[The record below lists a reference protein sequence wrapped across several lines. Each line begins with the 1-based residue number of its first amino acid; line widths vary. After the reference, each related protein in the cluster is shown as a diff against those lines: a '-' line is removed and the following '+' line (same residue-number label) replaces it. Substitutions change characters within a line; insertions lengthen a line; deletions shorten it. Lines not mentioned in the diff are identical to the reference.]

1 MNVDMLVFGE
11 DWGALPSSTQHLIRH
26 LLPEMNIVW
35 VNSLGLRRPKLCK
48 RDMIRAAK
56 KLARMVSK
64 SNAIATDFEA
74 SGLKPHIVNPRVI
87 PWPGNP
93 LARRLNESLLTNL
106 LQPILANNDTRP
118 ILWTSLPSAADV
130 VGKLGE
136 RACIYYCGDDFSALD
151 GVDHEPVAK
160 MEQDLVKK
168 VDLIIAASHKIASKF
183 PPHKTLVLPHG
194 VDFERFSTP
203 SNRADDLGSGPV
215 AGFYGSIAGWFDKE
229 LMLETAKKLP
239 HWRFVLIGPAH
250 TNIKELTDQANIE
263 WLGPKAHKDLVH
275 YSQHWD
281 VGILPFKNNAQ
292 IQACNPLKLR
302 EYLAAGQ
309 PIVST
314 HYPAVDDYS
323 SLVSIAGE
331 SSSHFADKIEEAYK
345 LNHKGDNKKRQAS
358 VEQESWHIKAQQLK
372 DILLHL

>member
-48 RDMIRAAK
+48 RDMIRAVK
-56 KLARMVSK
+56 KLTSMVSNT
-64 SNAIATDFEA
+64 NAITSDFEA

-93 LARRLNESLLTNL
+93 LARKLNESLLTKL
-106 LQPILANNDTRP
+106 LQPTLAGNDTRP
-118 ILWTSLPSAADV
+118 ILWTSLPSAVDV

-151 GVDHEPVAK
+151 GVDHKPVAK
-160 MEQDLVKK
+160 MEQELVEK
-168 VDLIIAASHKIASKF
+168 VDLIIAASHKIANKF

-203 SNRADDLGSGPV
+203 SMRANDLGTGPV
-215 AGFYGSIAGWFDKE
+215 AGFYGSIAGWFDKK

-250 TNIKELTDQANIE
+250 TNIQELIEQNNIE

-314 HYPAVDDYS
+314 HYPAVNDYS
-323 SLVSIAGE
+323 NLVSIAE
-331 SSSHFADKIEEAYK
+331 ESSHFADKIEEAYQTDVEG
-345 LNHKGDNKKRQAS
+345 NNKKRQAS
-358 VEQESWHIKAQQLK
+358 VKQESWHLKAQQLK
-372 DILLHL
+372 EIILQL

>member
-56 KLARMVSK
+56 KLQSMLSR
-64 SNAIATDFEA
+64 NNTIGTDFES

-93 LARRLNESLLTNL
+93 IARKLNESLLTNL
-106 LQPILANNDTRP
+106 LQPMLASNDTRP

-151 GVDHEPVAK
+151 GVDHKPIAK
-160 MEQDLVKK
+160 MEKKLVKK
-168 VDLIIAASHKIASKF
+168 ADLIIAASHKIAEKF
-183 PPHKTLVLPHG
+183 PQEKTLVLPHG

-203 SNRADDLGSGPV
+203 APRADDLGSGPV
-215 AGFYGSIAGWFDKE
+215 AGFYGSIAGWFDTQ
-229 LMLETAKKLP
+229 LMLTTAQQLP

-250 TNIKELTDQANIE
+250 INIKELTEQPNIE
-263 WLGPKAHKDLVH
+263 WLGPRAHKDLAH

-314 HYPAVDDYS
+314 HYPAINDYS
-323 SLVSIAGE
+323 NLVTIAEE
-331 SSSHFADKIEEAYK
+331 SPLSFSKKIEEAYLANK
-345 LNHKGDNKKRQAS
+345 KGDNLRRQAS
-358 VEQESWHIKAQQLK
+358 VKQESWQQKAKQLRE
-372 DILLHL
+372 IIERL

>member
-48 RDMIRAAK
+48 RDMLRAAK
-56 KLARMVSK
+56 KLQSMLSRN
-64 SNAIATDFEA
+64 NAIATDFES

-93 LARRLNESLLTNL
+93 IVRKLNESLLTNL
-106 LQPILANNDTRP
+106 LQPILARNDTRP

-151 GVDHEPVAK
+151 GVDHKPIAK
-160 MEQDLVKK
+160 MEKELVKK
-168 VDLIIAASHKIASKF
+168 ADLIIAASHKIAEKF
-183 PPHKTLVLPHG
+183 PQEKTFVLPHG

-203 SNRADDLGSGPV
+203 ATRANDLGNGPV
-215 AGFYGSIAGWFDKE
+215 AGFYGSIAGWFDKQ
-229 LMLETAKKLP
+229 LMLTTAQQLP

-250 TNIKELTDQANIE
+250 TNIKELTDQPNIE
-263 WLGPKAHKDLVH
+263 WLGPRAHKELAQ

-314 HYPAVDDYS
+314 RYPAISDYS
-323 SLVSIAGE
+323 SLVNIAEE
-331 SSSHFADKIEEAYK
+331 SPLSFSNKIEQAYLANK
-345 LNHKGDNKKRQAS
+345 KGDSLLRQAS
-358 VEQESWHIKAQQLK
+358 VKQESWQQKAKQLK
-372 DILLHL
+372 DIIERL

>member
-26 LLPEMNIVW
+26 LLPDMNIVW

-48 RDMIRAAK
+48 RDLLRAAK
-56 KLARMVSK
+56 KLQSMVTPSK
-64 SNAIATDFEA
+64 GVGSDFE
-74 SGLKPHIVNPRVI
+74 SHGLKPHIVNPRVI

-93 LARRLNESLLTNL
+93 IARKLNESLLTNL
-106 LQPILANNDTRP
+106 LQPLLASNDTRP
-118 ILWTSLPSAADV
+118 LLWTSLPSAADV

-160 MEQDLVKK
+160 MEQELVKK
-168 VDLIIAASHKIASKF
+168 ANLIIAASHKIAEKF
-183 PPHKTLVLPHG
+183 PKEKTLVLPHG

-203 SNRADDLGSGPV
+203 SVRASDLGNGPV
-215 AGFYGSIAGWFDKE
+215 AGFYGSIAGWFDKQ
-229 LMLETAKKLP
+229 LMLTTAQQLP

-250 TNIKELTDQANIE
+250 TNIDELIAQPNIE
-263 WLGPKAHKDLVH
+263 WLGPRPHKELAN

-314 HYPAVDDYS
+314 HYPAIDKYS
-323 SLVSIAGE
+323 DLIHVAETSATS
-331 SSSHFADKIEEAYK
+331 FAEQIEEAYSQ
-345 LNHKGDNKKRQAS
+345 NKKEDSLLRQAS
-358 VEQESWHIKAQQLK
+358 VEQESWQQKAQQLRG
-372 DILLHL
+372 IIERL

>member
-11 DWGALPSSTQHLIRH
+11 DWGALPSSTQHLVRH
-26 LLPEMNIVW
+26 LLPDMNIVW

-48 RDMIRAAK
+48 RDMLRAMK
-56 KLARMVSK
+56 KLQSMMSRQNKVGS
-64 SNAIATDFEA
+64 DFEA

-93 LARRLNESLLTNL
+93 LARKLNQSLLTNL
-106 LQPILANNDTRP
+106 LTPILASNDTRP

-151 GVDHEPVAK
+151 GVDHEPVAE
-160 MEQDLVKK
+160 MEKKLVKK
-168 VDLIIAASHKIASKF
+168 ADLIIAASHKIAEKF
-183 PPHKTLVLPHG
+183 PQEKTLILPHG

-203 SNRADDLGSGPV
+203 TERASDLGEGPV

-229 LMLETAKKLP
+229 LMLATAQQLP

-250 TNIKELTDQANIE
+250 TNIEKLIAQPNIE
-263 WLGPKAHKDLVH
+263 WLGPRAHKELAH

-314 HYPAVDDYS
+314 HYPAINDYAD
-323 SLVSIAGE
+323 LVMVADE
-331 SSSHFADKIEEAYK
+331 TPMNFAKQVEAAYLANK
-345 LNHKGDNKKRQAS
+345 QGDNVLRQAS
-358 VEQESWHIKAQQLK
+358 VEQESWQQKAQQLK
-372 DILLHL
+372 GIIERL

>member
-26 LLPEMNIVW
+26 LLPDMNIVW

-56 KLARMVSK
+56 KLQNMLSRNNS
-64 SNAIATDFEA
+64 IGTDFES
-74 SGLKPHIVNPRVI
+74 SGLTPHIVNPRVI

-93 LARRLNESLLTNL
+93 IARKLNESLLTNL
-106 LQPILANNDTRP
+106 LQPMLANNDTRP

-151 GVDHEPVAK
+151 GVDHKPIAK
-160 MEQDLVKK
+160 MEKALVKK
-168 VDLIIAASHKIASKF
+168 ADLIIAASHKIAEKF
-183 PPHKTLVLPHG
+183 PPEKTLVLPHG

-203 SNRADDLGSGPV
+203 APRANDLGNGPV
-215 AGFYGSIAGWFDKE
+215 AGFYGSIAGWFDKQ
-229 LMLETAKKLP
+229 LMLATAQQLP

-250 TNIKELTDQANIE
+250 TNIKELTDQPNIE
-263 WLGPKAHKDLVH
+263 WLGPRAHKELAH

-314 HYPAVDDYS
+314 RYPAISDYS
-323 SLVSIAGE
+323 SLVNIAEE
-331 SSSHFADKIEEAYK
+331 SPLSFSNKIEQAYLANK
-345 LNHKGDNKKRQAS
+345 KGDSLLRQAS
-358 VEQESWHIKAQQLK
+358 VRQESWQQKAKQLK
-372 DILLHL
+372 DIIERL

>member
-26 LLPEMNIVW
+26 LLPDMNIVW

-48 RDMIRAAK
+48 RDMLRAMK
-56 KLARMVSK
+56 KLQSMMSRQNKVGS
-64 SNAIATDFEA
+64 DFEA

-93 LARRLNESLLTNL
+93 LARKLNQSLLTNL
-106 LQPILANNDTRP
+106 LTPILASNDTRP

-151 GVDHEPVAK
+151 GVDHEPVAE
-160 MEQDLVKK
+160 MEKKLVKK
-168 VDLIIAASHKIASKF
+168 ADLIIAASHKIAEKF
-183 PPHKTLVLPHG
+183 PQEKTLILPHG

-203 SNRADDLGSGPV
+203 TERASDLGEGPV

-229 LMLETAKKLP
+229 LMLATAQQLP

-250 TNIKELTDQANIE
+250 TNIEKLIAQPNIE
-263 WLGPKAHKDLVH
+263 WLGPRAHKELAH

-314 HYPAVDDYS
+314 HYPAINDYAD
-323 SLVSIAGE
+323 LVMVADE
-331 SSSHFADKIEEAYK
+331 TPMNFAKQVEAAYLANK
-345 LNHKGDNKKRQAS
+345 QGDNVLRQAS
-358 VEQESWHIKAQQLK
+358 VEQESWQQKAQQLK
-372 DILLHL
+372 GIIERL

>member
-26 LLPEMNIVW
+26 LLPDMNIVW

-48 RDMIRAAK
+48 RDMLRAMK
-56 KLARMVSK
+56 KLQSMMSRQNKVGS
-64 SNAIATDFEA
+64 DFEA

-93 LARRLNESLLTNL
+93 LARKLNQSLLTNL
-106 LQPILANNDTRP
+106 LTPILASNDTRP

-151 GVDHEPVAK
+151 GVDHEPVAE
-160 MEQDLVKK
+160 MEKKLVKK
-168 VDLIIAASHKIASKF
+168 ADLIIAASHKIAEKF
-183 PPHKTLVLPHG
+183 PQEKTLILPHG

-203 SNRADDLGSGPV
+203 TERASDLGEGPV

-229 LMLETAKKLP
+229 LMLATAQQLP

-250 TNIKELTDQANIE
+250 TNIASLIAQPNIE
-263 WLGPKAHKDLVH
+263 WLGPRAHKELAH

-314 HYPAVDDYS
+314 HYPAINDYAD
-323 SLVSIAGE
+323 LVMVADETPMS
-331 SSSHFADKIEEAYK
+331 FAKQVEAAYLANK
-345 LNHKGDNKKRQAS
+345 QGDNVLRQAS
-358 VEQESWHIKAQQLK
+358 VEQESWQQKAQQLK
-372 DILLHL
+372 GIIERL

>member
-56 KLARMVSK
+56 KLQSMLSRN
-64 SNAIATDFEA
+64 NAIATDFES

-93 LARRLNESLLTNL
+93 IVRKLNESLLTNL
-106 LQPILANNDTRP
+106 LQPILARNDTRP

-151 GVDHEPVAK
+151 GVDHKPIEK
-160 MEQDLVKK
+160 MEKELVKK
-168 VDLIIAASHKIASKF
+168 ADLIIAASHKIAEKF
-183 PPHKTLVLPHG
+183 PQEKTLILPHG

-203 SNRADDLGSGPV
+203 ATRANDLGNGPV
-215 AGFYGSIAGWFDKE
+215 AGFYGSIAGWFDKQ
-229 LMLETAKKLP
+229 LMLATAQQLP

-250 TNIKELTDQANIE
+250 TNIKELTDQPNIE
-263 WLGPKAHKDLVH
+263 WLGPRAHKELAQ

-314 HYPAVDDYS
+314 RYPAINDYS
-323 SLVSIAGE
+323 NLVNIAEE
-331 SSSHFADKIEEAYK
+331 SPLSFSNKIEQAYLANK
-345 LNHKGDNKKRQAS
+345 KGDSLLRQAS
-358 VEQESWHIKAQQLK
+358 VKQESWQQKAKQLK
-372 DILLHL
+372 DIIERL

>member
-26 LLPEMNIVW
+26 LLPDMNIVW

-48 RDMIRAAK
+48 RDLLRAMK
-56 KLARMVSK
+56 KLQSMVSEK
-64 SNAIATDFEA
+64 NEIGSNFEA
-74 SGLKPHIVNPRVI
+74 SGLKPHIINPRVI

-93 LARRLNESLLTNL
+93 IARKLNESLLTKL
-106 LQPILANNDTRP
+106 LLPILASNDTRP

-136 RACIYYCGDDFSALD
+136 RACIYYCGDDFAALD
-151 GVDHEPVAK
+151 GVDHAPVAK
-160 MEQDLVKK
+160 MEQELVKK
-168 VDLIIAASHKIASKF
+168 ADLIIAASHKIAEKF
-183 PPHKTLVLPHG
+183 PQDKTLVLPHG

-203 SNRADDLGSGPV
+203 APRANDLGSGPV

-229 LMLETAKKLP
+229 LMLATAKQLP
-239 HWRFVLIGPAH
+239 HWRFVLIGPTS
-250 TNIKELTDQANIE
+250 TNIEELIAQPNIE
-263 WLGPKAHKDLVH
+263 WLGPRAHKELAH

-314 HYPAVDDYS
+314 HYPAINDYEN
-323 SLVSIAGE
+323 LVNIAE
-331 SSSHFADKIEEAYK
+331 DSPVTFARKIEEAY
-345 LNHKGDNKKRQAS
+345 LDNKKGDSKRRQAS
-358 VEQESWHIKAQQLK
+358 VKQESWHIKAQQLK
-372 DILLHL
+372 DIIERL